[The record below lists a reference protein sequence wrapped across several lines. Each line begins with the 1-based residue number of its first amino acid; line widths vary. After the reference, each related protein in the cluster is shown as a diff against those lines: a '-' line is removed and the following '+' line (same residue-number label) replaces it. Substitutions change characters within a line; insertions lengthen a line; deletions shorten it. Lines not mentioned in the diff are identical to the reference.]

1 MPACR
6 RDAPV
11 SPYQIR
17 EGTLKNKRKG
27 DTQAAD
33 PHPHQPYLLPVEDRL
48 AAGKALRDRCPRKSH
63 ARWKAPARR
72 ADPIGLLIAS
82 SKGRLTKLLP
92 LRYGRMMVSPFTFYR
107 GAAAVM
113 AYDLFGTPVTGL
125 KLQACGDCHLLNF
138 GGFATPERKL
148 VFDIN
153 DFDETAVASWEW
165 DVKRL
170 ATSFVL
176 AGRSNGFDDDES
188 REMAWW
194 AVRSYRKKMAGFAG
208 MSVLQAWYAS
218 IDLEK
223 LIEEGGGEEF
233 GYFDQ
238 DKIDEAI
245 SKTAHAHELAKLTY
259 IRGDQPRISDDPPLI
274 FHADDL
280 QKDRHYRE
288 EVMHAVERYLESL
301 LPARRLLLERYRVV
315 DVAMKVVGVGSVG
328 TECGVILLMSG
339 NGDSLFLQY
348 KQAMASAL
356 EAYAGISPYPN
367 HAQRVVIGQQIMQT
381 ASDLFLG
388 WTQGDD
394 GRCFYIRQ
402 LRDVKVKP
410 VIEGMRSG
418 SMRNY
423 AKACG
428 WALARAHA
436 RSADAVTLS
445 GYLGSGE
452 AFEDAVSEFAVHY
465 ADQAERD
472 HALLRRA
479 IRTGRIEALSETA

>member
-1 MPACR
+1 M
-6 RDAPV
+6 
-11 SPYQIR
+11 
-17 EGTLKNKRKG
+17 KNTRKG
-27 DTQAAD
+27 DILPPE

-63 ARWKAPARR
+63 APWKAPARR

-82 SKGRLTKLLP
+82 NKGRLPKLLP
-92 LRYGRMMVSPFTFYR
+92 LRHGRMMVSPFTFYR
-107 GAAAVM
+107 GAASVM
-113 AYDLFGTPVTGL
+113 AHDLAGTPMTGL

-153 DFDETAVASWEW
+153 DFDETAVSYWEW

-170 ATSFVL
+170 AASFVL

-194 AVRSYRKKMAGFAG
+194 AVRSYRKRMAGFAG
-208 MSVLQAWYAS
+208 MSVLEAWYAA
-218 IDLEK
+218 IDLEQ

-238 DKIDEAI
+238 DKIDQAI

-259 IRGDQPRISDDPPLI
+259 ISGDEPRISDDPPLI
-274 FHADDL
+274 FHDEDL
-280 QKDRHYRE
+280 QKDRHYRA
-288 EVMHAVERYLESL
+288 EVMHAIGRYIESL
-301 LPARRLLLERYRVV
+301 LPSRRLLLERYRVV
-315 DVAMKVVGVGSVG
+315 DVAKKVVGVGSVG

-348 KQAMASAL
+348 KQAMASVM
-356 EAYAGISPYPN
+356 EPYAGASLYPN
-367 HAQRVVIGQQIMQT
+367 HAQRVVVGQQIMQT

-402 LRDVKVKP
+402 LRDVKIKP
-410 VIEGMRSG
+410 VIEGMQPDN
-418 SMRNY
+418 MRNY

-452 AFEDAVSEFAVHY
+452 VFEDALCEFAVRY

-472 HALLRRA
+472 HALLLEA
-479 IRTGRIEALSETA
+479 IRAGRIEALSETP

>member
-1 MPACR
+1 M
-6 RDAPV
+6 
-11 SPYQIR
+11 
-17 EGTLKNKRKG
+17 NKTRK
-27 DTQAAD
+27 DETKQLQQ
-33 PHPHQPYLLPVEDRL
+33 HPQQPYLLPVEDRL

-63 ARWKAPARR
+63 AQWKAPVRR
-72 ADPIGLLIAS
+72 TDPIELLES
-82 SKGRLTKLLP
+82 TSKGRLPKLLP

-113 AYDLFGTPVTGL
+113 ANDLAGTATTGL

-153 DFDETAVASWEW
+153 DFDETSIAWWEW

-170 ATSFVL
+170 AASFVL
-176 AGRSNGFDDDES
+176 AGRSNGFDDDDS
-188 REMAWW
+188 REAAWW
-194 AVRSYRKKMAGFAG
+194 AVRSYRKRMAVFAG
-208 MSVLQAWYAS
+208 MSVLEAWYAA
-218 IDLEK
+218 IDLEE
-223 LIEEGGGEEF
+223 LIESGEGREF

-238 DKIDEAI
+238 NKIDQAI
-245 SKTAHAHELAKLTY
+245 SKSAHAHELAKLTY
-259 IRGDQPRISDDPPLI
+259 ISGDQPRISDDPPLI
-274 FHADDL
+274 FHADDV
-280 QKDRHYRE
+280 QHDRHYRA
-288 EVMHAVERYLESL
+288 EVMHAIRRYMDSL
-301 LPARRLLLERYRVV
+301 QPSRRLLMERYKVV

-348 KQAMASAL
+348 KQAMTSVL
-356 EAYAGISPYPN
+356 EPYAGVSAYAN
-367 HAQRVVIGQQIMQT
+367 HGQRVVTGQQIMQT

-410 VIEGMRSG
+410 MIEGMRPAN
-418 SMRNY
+418 MRNY

-445 GYLGSGE
+445 GYLGSGD
-452 AFEDAVSEFAVHY
+452 AFEDALSEFAVHY
-465 ADQAERD
+465 ADQSERD
-472 HALLRRA
+472 HSLLRKA
-479 IRTGRIEALSETA
+479 IRAGRIEALSEAG